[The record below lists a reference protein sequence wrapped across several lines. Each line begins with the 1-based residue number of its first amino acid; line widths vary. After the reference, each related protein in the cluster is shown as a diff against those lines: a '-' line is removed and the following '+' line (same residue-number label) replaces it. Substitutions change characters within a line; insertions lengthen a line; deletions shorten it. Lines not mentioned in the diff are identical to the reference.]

1 MRMFFFSHRLP
12 LRRMGRGQGVSPG
25 GLWGRRAL
33 ECDRGIPD
41 ALRQT
46 NNYNKI
52 PAKQGTVSERRKHL
66 FITSG
71 VSGHRGDYVEK
82 QAGLEGERVWRVSPV
97 EGTYLTT
104 CSNRHADL
112 WPAKQWLDIASS
124 HATHTHY
131 PVPQVL
137 FTEQR

>member
-1 MRMFFFSHRLP
+1 MRMFFSPIVCHCGEWEG
-12 LRRMGRGQGVSPG
+12 GRESLGGG
-25 GLWGRRAL
+25 GLL

-82 QAGLEGERVWRVSPV
+82 QAGLEGERVWRVP
-97 EGTYLTT
+97 
-104 CSNRHADL
+104 CRRHVPDDL
-112 WPAKQWLDIASS
+112 FKQTRRPLACETMARHRFQSC
-124 HATHTHY
+124 HTHTLSCSPGAFY
-131 PVPQVL
+131 GA
-137 FTEQR
+137 ER